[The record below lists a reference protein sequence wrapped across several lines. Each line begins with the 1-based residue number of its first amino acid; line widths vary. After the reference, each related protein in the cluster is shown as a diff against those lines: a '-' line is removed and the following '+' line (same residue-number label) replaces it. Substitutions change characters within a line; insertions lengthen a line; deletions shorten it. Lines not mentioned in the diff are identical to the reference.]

1 VNWGC
6 RVNRRA
12 FLLAPFLLPS
22 KAEAAGVHLHGRLD
36 STQTEQSE
44 RIANFGTACAIV
56 VNDQALWDAMVPLLN
71 RDVQFSLFTVP
82 A

>member
-1 VNWGC
+1 MT
-6 RVNRRA
+6 RRA
-12 FLLAPFLLPS
+12 LLLAPFLVPS
-22 KAEAAGVHLHGRLD
+22 KARAGVHLHGRLD

-44 RIANFGTACAIV
+44 RITNFGKACAIV

-71 RDVQFSLFTVP
+71 RDVQFSLFTIN